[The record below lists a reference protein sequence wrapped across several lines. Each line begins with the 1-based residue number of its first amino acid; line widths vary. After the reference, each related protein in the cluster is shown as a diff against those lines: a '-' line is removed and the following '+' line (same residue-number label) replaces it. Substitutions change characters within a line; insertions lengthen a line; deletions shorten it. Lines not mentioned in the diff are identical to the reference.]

1 MVDCHVGMHRDAC
14 DAYLAEGRIA
24 ELRTLAPGGRV
35 VGKSTMGVGALEV
48 RASRF
53 CCRRLRR
60 VRARAR
66 ASALALWAHAVAA
79 AGLSAGD
86 GMRPGREWPRPRS
99 RMATPF

>member
-66 ASALALWAHAVAA
+66 ARLGSCPMGPRRRRRRAL
-79 AGLSAGD
+79 
-86 GMRPGREWPRPRS
+86 RR
-99 RMATPF
+99 